1 MLMQFTLS
9 LTLKTCL
16 GSPVFHPA
24 EMNRVL
30 SDVDHRL
37 FVCRKTIPNV
47 FFVFCFFFVFFFFF
61 FFRGGGGVEF
71 ESDTHETRK

>member
-47 FFVFCFFFVFFFFF
+47 WLLVFFFLYFFFFF
-61 FFRGGGGVEF
+61 FLGGGVEF